1 MALFLQHQDEVCRWA
16 VWKMEETEEELLSI
30 LPDADRYRE
39 EIRRFSS
46 AHRRLEWIAVRALL
60 FTILGEE
67 KSILYFDNGRPYLS
81 DGTFSLSIS
90 HTKGYVAVILGKSAD
105 NVGIDIEQYGD
116 RVHKIAHKFVRV
128 DEVPGCYQGRDTWG
142 LLLYWSAKETMF
154 KCLNAT
160 EVDFREHL
168 HIFPFVVSSEGVFN
182 AVEYRTRQN
191 LHFEIH
197 YRICPDFVLTYT
209 VC

>member
-1 MALFLQHQDEVCRWA
+1 MIIVSVISLLFSLFLQGLVSNFQSYTMHDLSIFSAVYMLLTLVVLQPYFENDVCR
-16 VWKMEETEEELLSI
+16 
-30 LPDADRYRE
+30 
-39 EIRRFSS
+39 
-46 AHRRLEWIAVRALL
+46 
-60 FTILGEE
+60 
-67 KSILYFDNGRPYLS
+67 
-81 DGTFSLSIS
+81 LSIS
-90 HTKGYVAVILGKSAD
+90 HTANYVAVLFSRVAE
-105 NVGIDIEQYGD
+105 VGIDIETVSN
-116 RVHKIAHKFVRV
+116 RVMKLRQRIVSSREKA
-128 DEVPGCYQGRDTWG
+128 DTLYET
-142 LLLYWSAKETMF
+142 LLHWSAKETMF

-197 YRICPDFVLTYT
+197 YRICSDFVLTYT